1 VKHRFSEGWCFLKL
15 LFSESGS
22 FSVATGGVFVE
33 SRVGSVS
40 EIWLN
45 RELLRRMQ
53 SASDVKQKVSE
64 VFELLQDSVFRYLVR
79 VLDDPSEAEDVMQE
93 TFMRLYRALHK
104 GQVIEDVRP
113 WIFRVA
119 HNLVLYRFRKK
130 SPVELL
136 DPAGWDRLK
145 EQRDPSASAEQRV
158 LEKEQQARFE
168 VALARLSPQEKYC
181 LELRAEGLSYREIA
195 QVLEMKAPTLVS
207 FLGRVIKKLKSETY
221 V

>member
-1 VKHRFSEGWCFLKL
+1 MILQSWDDG
-15 LFSESGS
+15 
-22 FSVATGGVFVE
+22 VAVE

-53 SASDVKQKVSE
+53 GASDVKEKVSE
-64 VFELLQDSVFRYLVR
+64 VFELLKDSVFRYLVR

-93 TFMRLYRALHK
+93 TFIRLYRALHK

>member
-1 VKHRFSEGWCFLKL
+1 MILQSWDDG
-15 LFSESGS
+15 
-22 FSVATGGVFVE
+22 VAVE

-93 TFMRLYRALHK
+93 AFIQFYRALHK

-113 WIFRVA
+113 WLFRVA

-136 DPAGWDRLK
+136 DPAGWDLLSK
-145 EQRDPSASAEQRV
+145 QSRDPSASAEQRV

>member
-1 VKHRFSEGWCFLKL
+1 M
-15 LFSESGS
+15 
-22 FSVATGGVFVE
+22 E

-45 RELLRRMQ
+45 SELLRKMQ

-64 VFELLQDSVFRYLVR
+64 VFELLEDSIFRYLVR

-93 TFMRLYRALHK
+93 TFIRLYRALHK

-136 DPAGWDRLK
+136 DPAGWDLLR
-145 EQRDPSASAEQRV
+145 EQSRDPSASPEQKV
-158 LEKEQQARFE
+158 LEREQQERFAA
-168 VALARLSPQEKYC
+168 ALARLSAQEKYC
-181 LELRAEGLSYREIA
+181 LELRAEGLTYREIA